1 MNHPDLDN
9 LNEHAIVA
17 IKRAETLLSMKQ
29 SMVHLDNIWG
39 SAGPLRPVKTINKKM
54 TFLLKEYRESKDI
67 QEAQRCLRELEVPHY
82 HHELVYEAIV
92 MSLEGVNQQTEEA
105 MCTLLKSMDNC
116 CLISPAMMEQ
126 VKNAHIIINSIKVEK
141 EKEFCDHFAIICRQ
155 GFQRVFDDMADI
167 VLDVPLAYVMLD
179 RFVERCSHAGFL
191 SDRTIRNMPTR

>member
-1 MNHPDLDN
+1 
-9 LNEHAIVA
+9 
-17 IKRAETLLSMKQ
+17 MKQ

-39 SAGPLRPVKTINKKM
+39 SGGPLRPVKTINKKM

-116 CLISPAMMEQ
+116 CIILPAMMEQ
-126 VKNAHIIINSIKVEK
+126 VNIYV
-141 EKEFCDHFAIICRQ
+141 
-155 GFQRVFDDMADI
+155 
-167 VLDVPLAYVMLD
+167 VPVSWY
-179 RFVERCSHAGFL
+179 
-191 SDRTIRNMPTR
+191 I

>member
-1 MNHPDLDN
+1 MSHPDLDN
-9 LNEHAIVA
+9 LNEHAIAA

-54 TFLLKEYRESKDI
+54 TLLLKEYRESKDI

-126 VKNAHIIINSIKVEK
+126 VNLDFLQLSFTVDLMQKLFFPDYI
-141 EKEFCDHFAIICRQ
+141 Q